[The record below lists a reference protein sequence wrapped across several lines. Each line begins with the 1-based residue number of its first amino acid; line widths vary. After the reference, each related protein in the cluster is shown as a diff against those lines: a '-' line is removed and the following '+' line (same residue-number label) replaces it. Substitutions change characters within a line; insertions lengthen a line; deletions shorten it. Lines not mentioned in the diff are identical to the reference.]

1 MKNLVLL
8 LVYTSFFTLSC
19 GTSKE
24 VKEFKH
30 PETEIKTKKLN
41 VKFLEKAKS
50 KITKTYELIVRR
62 EWVRVPYTENR
73 IAYIY
78 YTKKKINTKDI
89 VDIRRWNQ
97 EIYIYT
103 LINPNKEFKEEYK
116 YFTSGNLYT
125 GGRIF
130 TGKQVKNINRSV
142 ETPYEFKV
150 GVWHFYD
157 EDGRLIESIDHD
169 AYFDF
174 TFDNVLS
181 FIEKNNLELFIGTH
195 KQVTR
200 RIVGNKGIW
209 TLFFKTMKDGDGNIY
224 NTISLD
230 GNTGDIIDKVHVK
243 IGVYPYMPEE

>member
-1 MKNLVLL
+1 MKSVVLL

-24 VKEFKH
+24 IKEFKH

-62 EWVRVPYTENR
+62 EWVGVPNAENK
-73 IAYIY
+73 IAHIH
-78 YTKKKINTKDI
+78 YTKKNNKTKDM
-89 VDIRRWNQ
+89 VEIRRWNQ
-97 EIYIYT
+97 EMYIHT
-103 LINPNKEFKEEYK
+103 IINPNQEYKEEYK
-116 YFTSGNLYT
+116 YFTSGNLYA

-130 TGKQVKNINRSV
+130 TGKQLEDNNKGIV
-142 ETPYEFKV
+142 TPYEFQV

-157 EDGRLIESIDHD
+157 EEGRLIKSIDYD

-174 TFDNVLS
+174 TFNDVLS
-181 FIEKNNLELFIGTH
+181 FIGKNNLELFIGTR

-209 TLFFKTMKDGDGNIY
+209 TIFFKPVKDVDGNIY